1 MTSKAGNVIPR
12 NFHQIWIGGKLP
24 PAQKAIIDWNKKTL
38 GKTWKCKVW
47 GNKDLTQKNFPITW
61 PYIQKSLKYWGKKPK
76 YAQIS
81 DLMRYEL
88 LYWYGGIYADASLQ
102 LSKSLD
108 PMVEEANKNNKQLI
122 VCDQNTAK
130 LRKEEG
136 CKEELGCLDRGK
148 KYVSNS
154 FIGSRPKS
162 DAMTK
167 AMSKKMLDKIDVKDN
182 HIAYQTGP
190 TYLRST
196 FRKGPKIMIIKS
208 ELIYPYNWN
217 DVSGSIEPEWEEYH
231 YPKNKYPDGRPDVDK
246 CIFKKKGKTG
256 KFVPFVNQAGRP
268 RFLRIDCDA
277 YKKLWGVK
285 KWDLGSKWQHSN
297 K

>member
-1 MTSKAGNVIPR
+1 MSCKSNHIPK

-24 PAQKAIIDWNKKTL
+24 PAQKAIINWNKQIL
-38 GKTWKCKVW
+38 GKTWKCKLW
-47 GNKDLTQKNFPITW
+47 GNKDLTKKNFPITW
-61 PYIQKSLKYWGKKPK
+61 SYIQKSKRYWGKKPK

-108 PMVEEANKNNKQLI
+108 PMIDEANNKLKQLI

-136 CKEELGCLDRGK
+136 CPELGCLDRGK

-167 AMSKKMLDKIDVKDN
+167 AMSKKLLDKIDVKDN

-208 ELIYPYNWN
+208 DLIYPYNWY
-217 DVSGSIEPEWEEYH
+217 VPGSLEEDEDMQLWGKEGKD
-231 YPKNKYPDGRPDVDK
+231 PDK
-246 CIFKKKGKTG
+246 CITKTKSKTG
-256 KFVPFVNQAGRP
+256 KFVQ
-268 RFLRIDCDA
+268 FLDQRKRLRYLQIDCTA
-277 YKKLWGVK
+277 YKSLWGRK
-285 KWDLGSKWQHSN
+285 IWSLGSGWHKA
-297 K
+297 

>member
-1 MTSKAGNVIPR
+1 MSCKSNVIPK
-12 NFHQIWIGGKLP
+12 NFHQIWIGGRLP
-24 PAQKAIIDWNKKTL
+24 PAQKAIIQWNKKIL

-47 GNKDLTQKNFPITW
+47 GNKDLTKKNFPITW

-76 YAQIS
+76 YAQVS
-81 DLMRYEL
+81 DLMRYEI
-88 LYWYGGIYADASLQ
+88 LYHHGGIYADASLQ

-108 PMVEEANKNNKQLI
+108 PMIVEANKKNKQLI

-136 CKEELGCLDRGK
+136 CPELGCKDRGK

-167 AMSKKMLDKIDVKDN
+167 AMSKSMLDKIDVKDN

-208 ELIYPYNWN
+208 ELIYVYNW
-217 DVSGSIEPEWEEYH
+217 DQSPGSIEREWEDYH
-231 YPKNKYPDGRPDVDK
+231 YPPSKYPDGMPEPDK
-246 CIFKKKGKTG
+246 CIFKKKGKKG
-256 KFVPFVNQAGRP
+256 KFVPFYNQRKDL
-268 RFLRIDCDA
+268 RYLRIDCNA
-277 YKKLWGVK
+277 YPKVWGRK
-285 KWDLGSKWQHSN
+285 IWSCSGSWHKG
-297 K
+297 